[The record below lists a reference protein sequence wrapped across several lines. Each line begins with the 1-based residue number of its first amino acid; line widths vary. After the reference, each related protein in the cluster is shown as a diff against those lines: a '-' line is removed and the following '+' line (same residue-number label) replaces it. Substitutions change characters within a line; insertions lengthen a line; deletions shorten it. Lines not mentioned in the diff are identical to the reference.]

1 LVNSYHEHSSGTGP
15 GDLHLAAEVLA
26 GNRQATDRLLS
37 RLSCV
42 VRFVYRLNQT
52 LGLRLSPEGL
62 EDVVQQV
69 YAAVWQKLS
78 DFKGTS
84 ALESWVFG
92 FCRNCL
98 RAEARRRRPLPLE
111 PLDERVLEVSDQRAD
126 PLVGLHDRQQQDY
139 LIAELGRLAGDEQQA
154 VRLRH
159 LEGWSF
165 ERIAR
170 HYGVAAS
177 TIKDRCYRGLS
188 RLRTRLRRRDV
199 V

>member
-1 LVNSYHEHSSGTGP
+1 MSVLVDNSSGSGP
-15 GDLHLAAEVLA
+15 GDLILVAEVLRGDHA
-26 GNRQATDRLLS
+26 AVTRFVA

-42 VRFVYRLNQT
+42 VRFVYRLNQA
-52 LGLRLSPEGL
+52 LGVRLPPDEL

-69 YAAVWQKLS
+69 YTAVWQKLK
-78 DFKGTS
+78 DFRGTA
-84 ALESWVFG
+84 ALDSWVFG

-98 RAEARRRRPLPLE
+98 RAEARRQRPTPLLSLGKSALE
-111 PLDERVLEVSDQRAD
+111 MPDETADPALGAGDRDGTDQLFTELGKLIDDERRA
-126 PLVGLHDRQQQDY
+126 
-139 LIAELGRLAGDEQQA
+139 IE
-154 VRLRH
+154 LRH

-170 HYGVAAS
+170 HCGVPAS

-188 RLRTRLRRRDV
+188 RPRTRLRRRDV